1 MKYKRKKMWKSW
13 ILFGFIFAMFFLIPT
28 GYAYLKTRDVK
39 TEKDIITDE
48 MKLKNIGYSLNDISI
63 IIKNKN
69 IKKYALKNEYD
80 SELMDYVNTK
90 GFDINNLSKYKEY
103 KKNNIDASIED
114 TIKIVNLGL
123 NIEYSDKL
131 INIINH
137 KYFINSMMIR

>member
-1 MKYKRKKMWKSW
+1 
-13 ILFGFIFAMFFLIPT
+13 
-28 GYAYLKTRDVK
+28 
-39 TEKDIITDE
+39 
-48 MKLKNIGYSLNDISI
+48 
-63 IIKNKN
+63 
-69 IKKYALKNEYD
+69 
-80 SELMDYVNTK
+80 MDYVNTK

-137 KYFINSMMIR
+137 KYFINSRVNRYLEYNGKNNIDEIIKYVNCDRDRELSPSSLPTPFSTVQSSRTKCRR

>member
-103 KKNNIDASIED
+103 KKNACKGEIQKQDFVWGYLIRILNEEKEAGLISILRKEM
-114 TIKIVNLGL
+114 K
-123 NIEYSDKL
+123 K
-131 INIINH
+131 
-137 KYFINSMMIR
+137 

>member
-1 MKYKRKKMWKSW
+1 
-13 ILFGFIFAMFFLIPT
+13 
-28 GYAYLKTRDVK
+28 
-39 TEKDIITDE
+39 

-137 KYFINSMMIR
+137 KYFINSRVNRYLEYTGKNKIDSLWDVFAAGG